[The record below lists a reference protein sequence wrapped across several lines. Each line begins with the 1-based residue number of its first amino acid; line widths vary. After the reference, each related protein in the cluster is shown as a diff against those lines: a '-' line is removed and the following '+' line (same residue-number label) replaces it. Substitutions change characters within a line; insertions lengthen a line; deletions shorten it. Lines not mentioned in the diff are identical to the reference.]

1 MSVFVLPSFSRVN
14 AQMPSAS
21 PWSRNAHIVDEM
33 GILDNQNEGTVAFL
47 PLADRHLRERTSSSE
62 HGSGL
67 EDADRKLPLRD
78 LPIRAS
84 QGRD

>member
-21 PWSRNAHIVDEM
+21 PWSRNAHVVDEM
-33 GILDNQNEGTVAFL
+33 GVLDNQNEGTVALL

-62 HGSGL
+62 HRSGL
-67 EDADRKLPLRD
+67 EDADHAIPLGG